1 MKSIVL
7 LISAYIAAQLLADVT
22 SLKIVMLGTLSM
34 DAGTLIYPLTFTLR
48 DLVHKQLGIQAART
62 LIFAAAGINLLMA
75 ALFWL
80 VARMPGD
87 PMVGEQLA
95 FAAVLAPVWR
105 IVFAS
110 ILAEVVAELIDT
122 EAYRMWEQRYA
133 EKHQWGRVLV
143 SNAVSVPVDTLVFA
157 FVAFYGT
164 MPLAVVGSIILSNIL
179 IKGATTLVG
188 IPLIYA
194 VPGRPNP
201 AAQGILE
208 SGQA

>member
-1 MKSIVL
+1 MKSVVILIV
-7 LISAYIAAQLLADVT
+7 AYIAAQLLADIT
-22 SLKIVMLGTLSM
+22 SLKIVMLGALSM

-48 DLVHKQLGIQAART
+48 DLVHKRLGIQAART
-62 LIFAAAGINLLMA
+62 LIFGAAAVNLLMA
-75 ALFWL
+75 GLFWL

-87 PMVGEQLA
+87 PMVGAQIE

-122 EAYRMWEQRYA
+122 EAYRLWEKRFA
-133 EKHQWGRVLV
+133 EKHQWGRVLA
-143 SNAVSVPVDTLVFA
+143 SNAVSVPVDTLIFA

-179 IKGATTLVG
+179 VKGATTLVG

-194 VPGRPNP
+194 VPSGSK
-201 AAQGILE
+201 LE
-208 SGQA
+208 TQANAV